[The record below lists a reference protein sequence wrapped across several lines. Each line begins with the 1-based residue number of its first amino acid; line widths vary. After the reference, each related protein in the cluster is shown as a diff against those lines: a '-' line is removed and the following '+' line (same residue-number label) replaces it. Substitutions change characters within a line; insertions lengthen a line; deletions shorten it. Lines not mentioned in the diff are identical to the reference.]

1 MDQTKSLNELINTVK
16 ELSER
21 VSGLEA
27 RIRRLESPREEAEE
41 VSPEAPA
48 EEPIDLSLGAEP
60 ALSEPEIAVEA
71 AGEIATE
78 AAEDEKAAEE
88 EAVEETLEGEAET
101 LVMGLAEPEPVY
113 VARVEPPAESEEPV
127 ESAAPVAPVEPSETA
142 EPVESAAPV
151 EPTEPSETAEPVETA
166 APVEP
171 VEPSETA
178 EPVESAAPVEP
189 VEPAESVEPVA
200 DLFGEIETEEAPKK
214 KKRRKAEKTLNEA
227 EAKGGKAVI
236 DEMAIP
242 QAWKLD
248 LPGEHVNDIRSAI
261 GLNDKALFVNALFR
275 QDNALYQDTLR
286 ILNGMKT
293 LAEAEKYLSENFPE
307 WKTDSEDVYKFMM
320 AVRRKISK

>member
-127 ESAAPVAPVEPSETA
+127 ESAAPVEPTEPSETA

-171 VEPSETA
+171 T
-178 EPVESAAPVEP
+178 
-189 VEPAESVEPVA
+189 EPAESEEPVA

>member
-88 EAVEETLEGEAET
+88 EAVEETLEGESET

-127 ESAAPVAPVEPSETA
+127 ESAAPV
-142 EPVESAAPV
+142 

-171 VEPSETA
+171 T
-178 EPVESAAPVEP
+178 
-189 VEPAESVEPVA
+189 EPAESEEPVA

>member
-127 ESAAPVAPVEPSETA
+127 ESAAPV
-142 EPVESAAPV
+142 

-171 VEPSETA
+171 T
-178 EPVESAAPVEP
+178 
-189 VEPAESVEPVA
+189 EPAESEEPVA

>member
-60 ALSEPEIAVEA
+60 ALSEPEIAGEA

-127 ESAAPVAPVEPSETA
+127 ESAAPVERVEPSETA

-151 EPTEPSETAEPVETA
+151 EPA
-166 APVEP
+166 
-171 VEPSETA
+171 
-178 EPVESAAPVEP
+178 
-189 VEPAESVEPVA
+189 EPAESEEPVA

>member
-27 RIRRLESPREEAEE
+27 RIRRLESPRKEAEE
-41 VSPEAPA
+41 VSAEAPA

-71 AGEIATE
+71 AGEIAGE

-88 EAVEETLEGEAET
+88 EAVEETLGGEGET

-127 ESAAPVAPVEPSETA
+127 ESAAPV
-142 EPVESAAPV
+142 
-151 EPTEPSETAEPVETA
+151 
-166 APVEP
+166 EP

-178 EPVESAAPVEP
+178 ESVESADPVEP
-189 VEPAESVEPVA
+189 TEPAESEEPVA

>member
-27 RIRRLESPREEAEE
+27 RIRRLESPRKEAEE

-60 ALSEPEIAVEA
+60 ALSEPEIGVEA

-127 ESAAPVAPVEPSETA
+127 ESAAPVEPTGPSETA

-151 EPTEPSETAEPVETA
+151 ERVEPSETAEPVETA

-171 VEPSETA
+171 T
-178 EPVESAAPVEP
+178 
-189 VEPAESVEPVA
+189 EPAESEEPVA

-293 LAEAEKYLSENFPE
+293 LAEAENYLSENFPE

>member
-60 ALSEPEIAVEA
+60 ALSEPEIGVEA

-127 ESAAPVAPVEPSETA
+127 ESAAPVEPTGPSETAEPVETAAPVERVEPSETA

-151 EPTEPSETAEPVETA
+151 ER
-166 APVEP
+166 
-171 VEPSETA
+171 
-178 EPVESAAPVEP
+178 
-189 VEPAESVEPVA
+189 VEPAESEEPVA

>member
-41 VSPEAPA
+41 VSAESPAESPA

-60 ALSEPEIAVEA
+60 ALSEPKIAVEA
-71 AGEIATE
+71 AGEIAGE

-88 EAVEETLEGEAET
+88 EAVEETLGGEGET

-127 ESAAPVAPVEPSETA
+127 ESAAPVEPVEPSETA
-142 EPVESAAPV
+142 ESVESAAPV
-151 EPTEPSETAEPVETA
+151 EPTEP
-166 APVEP
+166 
-171 VEPSETA
+171 
-178 EPVESAAPVEP
+178 
-189 VEPAESVEPVA
+189 AESEEPVA

>member
-88 EAVEETLEGEAET
+88 EAVEETLEGESET

-127 ESAAPVAPVEPSETA
+127 ESAAPV
-142 EPVESAAPV
+142 
-151 EPTEPSETAEPVETA
+151 EPT
-166 APVEP
+166 
-171 VEPSETA
+171 EPSETA

-189 VEPAESVEPVA
+189 VEPAESEEPVA

>member
-27 RIRRLESPREEAEE
+27 RIRRLESPRKEAEE

-127 ESAAPVAPVEPSETA
+127 ESAAPV
-142 EPVESAAPV
+142 EPV
-151 EPTEPSETAEPVETA
+151 EPSETAEPVETA

-171 VEPSETA
+171 
-178 EPVESAAPVEP
+178 
-189 VEPAESVEPVA
+189 AESEEPVA

>member
-88 EAVEETLEGEAET
+88 EAVEETLEGGSET

-127 ESAAPVAPVEPSETA
+127 ESAAPVEPTEPSETA

-151 EPTEPSETAEPVETA
+151 EPTEP
-166 APVEP
+166 
-171 VEPSETA
+171 
-178 EPVESAAPVEP
+178 
-189 VEPAESVEPVA
+189 AESEEPVA

>member
-88 EAVEETLEGEAET
+88 EAVEETLEGGSET

-127 ESAAPVAPVEPSETA
+127 ESAAPV
-142 EPVESAAPV
+142 
-151 EPTEPSETAEPVETA
+151 EPTGPSETAEPVETA
-166 APVEP
+166 APVER
-171 VEPSETA
+171 
-178 EPVESAAPVEP
+178 
-189 VEPAESVEPVA
+189 VEPAESEEPVA

>member
-127 ESAAPVAPVEPSETA
+127 ESAAPVEPTGPSETA

-151 EPTEPSETAEPVETA
+151 ERVEPSETAEPVETA
-166 APVEP
+166 AP
-171 VEPSETA
+171 
-178 EPVESAAPVEP
+178 AAPVER
-189 VEPAESVEPVA
+189 VEPAESEEPVA

-214 KKRRKAEKTLNEA
+214 KKKRKAEKTLNEA

>member
-60 ALSEPEIAVEA
+60 ALSEPEIGVEA

-78 AAEDEKAAEE
+78 AAEDEKAAE

-127 ESAAPVAPVEPSETA
+127 ESAAPVEPTGPSETAEPVETAAPVERVEPSETA

-151 EPTEPSETAEPVETA
+151 ER
-166 APVEP
+166 
-171 VEPSETA
+171 
-178 EPVESAAPVEP
+178 
-189 VEPAESVEPVA
+189 VEPAESEEPVA

>member
-127 ESAAPVAPVEPSETA
+127 ESAAPV
-142 EPVESAAPV
+142 
-151 EPTEPSETAEPVETA
+151 EPTGPSETAEPVETA
-166 APVEP
+166 AP
-171 VEPSETA
+171 
-178 EPVESAAPVEP
+178 AAPVER
-189 VEPAESVEPVA
+189 VEPAESEEPVA

>member
-88 EAVEETLEGEAET
+88 AVEETLEGEAET

-127 ESAAPVAPVEPSETA
+127 ESAAPV
-142 EPVESAAPV
+142 
-151 EPTEPSETAEPVETA
+151 EPTGPSETAEPVETA
-166 APVEP
+166 APVER
-171 VEPSETA
+171 
-178 EPVESAAPVEP
+178 
-189 VEPAESVEPVA
+189 VEPAESEEPVA

>member
-127 ESAAPVAPVEPSETA
+127 ESAAPVEPTGPSETAEPVETAAPVERVEPSETA

-151 EPTEPSETAEPVETA
+151 ER
-166 APVEP
+166 
-171 VEPSETA
+171 
-178 EPVESAAPVEP
+178 
-189 VEPAESVEPVA
+189 VEPAESEEPVA

>member
-41 VSPEAPA
+41 VSAEAPA

-60 ALSEPEIAVEA
+60 ALSEPKIAVEA
-71 AGEIATE
+71 AGEIAGE

-88 EAVEETLEGEAET
+88 EAVEETLGGEGET

-127 ESAAPVAPVEPSETA
+127 ESAVPVEPSETA

-151 EPTEPSETAEPVETA
+151 VPTEPSETAESVESA
-166 APVEP
+166 DPVEP
-171 VEPSETA
+171 TET
-178 EPVESAAPVEP
+178 E
-189 VEPAESVEPVA
+189 EPVA

>member
-127 ESAAPVAPVEPSETA
+127 ESAAPV
-142 EPVESAAPV
+142 
-151 EPTEPSETAEPVETA
+151 EPTEP
-166 APVEP
+166 
-171 VEPSETA
+171 
-178 EPVESAAPVEP
+178 
-189 VEPAESVEPVA
+189 AESEEPVA

>member
-127 ESAAPVAPVEPSETA
+127 ESAAPVEPTGPSETAEPVESAAPVERVEPSETA

-151 EPTEPSETAEPVETA
+151 EPA
-166 APVEP
+166 
-171 VEPSETA
+171 
-178 EPVESAAPVEP
+178 
-189 VEPAESVEPVA
+189 EPAESEEPVA

>member
-27 RIRRLESPREEAEE
+27 RIRRLESPRKEAEE

-127 ESAAPVAPVEPSETA
+127 ESAAPVEPTGPSETA

-151 EPTEPSETAEPVETA
+151 ERVEPSETAEPVETA
-166 APVEP
+166 AP
-171 VEPSETA
+171 
-178 EPVESAAPVEP
+178 AAPVER
-189 VEPAESVEPVA
+189 VEPAESEEPVA

>member
-127 ESAAPVAPVEPSETA
+127 ESAAPVEPTGPSETA

-151 EPTEPSETAEPVETA
+151 ERVEPSETAEPVETA
-166 APVEP
+166 AP
-171 VEPSETA
+171 
-178 EPVESAAPVEP
+178 AAPVER
-189 VEPAESVEPVA
+189 VEPAESEEPVA

>member
-27 RIRRLESPREEAEE
+27 RIRRLESPRKEAEE
-41 VSPEAPA
+41 VSAEAPA

-71 AGEIATE
+71 AGEIAGE

-88 EAVEETLEGEAET
+88 EAVEETLGGEGET

-127 ESAAPVAPVEPSETA
+127 ESAAPV
-142 EPVESAAPV
+142 
-151 EPTEPSETAEPVETA
+151 
-166 APVEP
+166 EP

-178 EPVESAAPVEP
+178 ESVESADPVEP
-189 VEPAESVEPVA
+189 SETAESVESADPVEPTEPAESEEPVA

>member
-60 ALSEPEIAVEA
+60 ALSEPEMAVEA

-113 VARVEPPAESEEPV
+113 VAMVEPPAESEEPV
-127 ESAAPVAPVEPSETA
+127 ESAAPVAPVA
-142 EPVESAAPV
+142 
-151 EPTEPSETAEPVETA
+151 
-166 APVEP
+166 
-171 VEPSETA
+171 
-178 EPVESAAPVEP
+178 P
-189 VEPAESVEPVA
+189 VEPAESEEPVA

>member
-127 ESAAPVAPVEPSETA
+127 ESAAPV
-142 EPVESAAPV
+142 
-151 EPTEPSETAEPVETA
+151 EPT
-166 APVEP
+166 
-171 VEPSETA
+171 EPSETA

-189 VEPAESVEPVA
+189 VEPAESEEPVA

>member
-88 EAVEETLEGEAET
+88 EAVEETLEGGSET

-171 VEPSETA
+171 VEP
-178 EPVESAAPVEP
+178 
-189 VEPAESVEPVA
+189 AESEEPVA

>member
-127 ESAAPVAPVEPSETA
+127 ESAAPVEPTEPSETA

-151 EPTEPSETAEPVETA
+151 ER
-166 APVEP
+166 

-189 VEPAESVEPVA
+189 VEPAESEEPVA